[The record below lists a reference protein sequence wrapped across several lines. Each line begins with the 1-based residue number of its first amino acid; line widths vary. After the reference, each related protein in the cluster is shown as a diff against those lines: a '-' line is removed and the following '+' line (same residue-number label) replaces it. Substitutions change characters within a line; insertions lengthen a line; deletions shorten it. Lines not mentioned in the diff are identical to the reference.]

1 MLGVPELVRLTAR
14 SAVPAGRESNR
25 GLLHDGCCVM
35 KAVLAEKPSVAREIA
50 QVLRAGA
57 RREGY
62 FEGQG
67 YQVTWAYGH
76 LVTLKEPDEYDP
88 AWKKWSLD
96 ALPILPERFEL
107 KTVDDKRSRQQFAI
121 VRRVFQEADEIIC
134 ATDAGREGELIFR
147 YIQTLTGC
155 AKKPFRRLWLS
166 SLTAKAIRDAFD
178 RLRPGR
184 DYDNLYAAARCRS
197 QADWI
202 VGMNGT
208 RYFTVRFGES
218 GLLWSVGRVQT
229 PVLAMIVRR
238 DDQICT
244 FRPEPFWELTTMYR
258 EAFFRFAGDRFSDEA
273 AAQKVLD
280 QVTGQP
286 LGITKIEKRR
296 ERSQPPQLYDLTE
309 LQRDMNRRFGLSAAV
324 TLQAAQALYEAKLIT
339 YPRTDS
345 RYLSKDMQGEVPQ
358 ILEQLRKLRPEEIE
372 RLQLDSLRFTGRIVN
387 DAKVTDHHAIL
398 PTGKLPDG
406 LAGPQARVFESIV
419 TRLIAAFYPPCEK
432 EVTTVEARSAE
443 VPFRARGYRIL
454 DPGWTILEPR
464 KPRKAANQ
472 NDDAEDDDQTLPAF
486 TVGESG
492 PHEPSIRRGETSPPK
507 AYTENTLLGAME
519 TAGRLVDEEALRE
532 ALKERGLGTPAT
544 RAAIIETLLKRDYI
558 RREKKNLTATDLG
571 RYLIAAVQDPDLKS
585 PEMTGQWESKL
596 RQIEAGRLDPRRF
609 MDEIADYTQRIVAV
623 RQADPVDDHH
633 WGPCPRCGR
642 PVIQGKQAFGCSGWR
657 EGCSFVLPP
666 QWQDQPLDHDEI
678 RCLLQRRSLLTPRP
692 SPNGGDVVLT
702 LTDTG
707 CLSEIPLPQARQ
719 RKGGRTKAAGSKG
732 RQWKSSQDSDATKNQ
747 DQRRSRK
754 ADAPPQKL
762 GACPCCGADV
772 VEQKKSYSCSRWR
785 EGCQLVIWKTI
796 AGKRISLRL
805 VQTLLKEGQTG
816 VQKGFRSKAGKPF
829 QARLKLVDGQVK
841 FDFDDGS

>member
-1 MLGVPELVRLTAR
+1 
-14 SAVPAGRESNR
+14 
-25 GLLHDGCCVM
+25 M

-50 QVLRAGA
+50 QVLRAST
-57 RREGY
+57 RHEGY

-76 LVTLKEPDEYDP
+76 LVALKEPDEYDP

-96 ALPILPERFEL
+96 VLPILPERFEL
-107 KTVDDKRSRQQFAI
+107 KTVDDKLSRKQFAI
-121 VRRVFQEADEIIC
+121 VKRVFHDADEIIC

-166 SLTAKAIRDAFD
+166 SLTTKAIREAFA

-208 RYFTVRFGES
+208 RNFTVRFGGS
-218 GLLWSVGRVQT
+218 GMLWSVGRVQT

-238 DDQICT
+238 DDQIRT
-244 FRPEPFWELTTMYR
+244 FRPEPFWELTTVYR
-258 EAFFRFAGDRFSDEA
+258 EALFRFAGDRFADES

-280 QVTGQP
+280 QVVGQP
-286 LGITKIEKRR
+286 LAITKIGKRR

-309 LQRDMNRRFGLSAAV
+309 LQRDMNRRFGLSAAA

-345 RYLSKDMQGEVPQ
+345 RYLSKDMQSEVPQ
-358 ILEQLRKLRPEEIE
+358 ILEQLRKLRPEEIG
-372 RLQLDSLRFTGRIVN
+372 RLELDSLRFTGRIVN

-432 EVTTVEARSAE
+432 EVTTVDARSAE

-464 KPRKAANQ
+464 KPRKPTNQ
-472 NDDAEDDDQTLPAF
+472 DDDSEDDAQTLPEFA
-486 TVGESG
+486 VGESG

-519 TAGRLVDEEALRE
+519 TAGRLVEEESLRE
-532 ALKERGLGTPAT
+532 ALKEKGLGTPAT

-571 RYLIAAVQDPDLKS
+571 RYLIAVVQDPDLKS

-609 MDEIADYTQRIVAV
+609 MDEIADYTRRIVTV
-623 RQADPVDDHH
+623 SQSDLVDPQH
-633 WGPCPRCGR
+633 WGSCPRCGR
-642 PVIQGKQAFGCSGWR
+642 PVIRGKQAFGCSGWR
-657 EGCSFVLPP
+657 DGCSFVLPP
-666 QWQDQPLDHDEI
+666 EWQDQPLEDDQI
-678 RCLLQRRSLLTPRP
+678 RGLLQRRSLLNPRP
-692 SPNGGDVVLT
+692 SRDGGDVILT

-707 CLSEIPLPQARQ
+707 CLAEIPLPQARE
-719 RKGGRTKAAGSKG
+719 RKKGRTKSSGSIRRKP
-732 RQWKSSQDSDATKNQ
+732 KSSDA
-747 DQRRSRK
+747 
-754 ADAPPQKL
+754 ADAGKGEGRRRARKTDADQPSEKL
-762 GACPCCGADV
+762 GVCPCCGADV
-772 VEQKKSYSCSRWR
+772 MEQKKSYSCSRWR
-785 EGCQLVIWKTI
+785 DGCNLVIWKTI

-805 VQTLLKEGQTG
+805 AQTLLKEGQTV

-841 FDFDDGS
+841 FEFSD